1 MCDKGIY
8 KLVSAAGCRH
18 DSPFRFWEIE
28 THFKCPVIG
37 LCLTF
42 SEQQRILKKTGISV
56 KERSHIEMHEILV
69 SSSETENSLSWK
81 VDRFLQQ
88 KFGKELSSLYP
99 MKEEAFM
106 ERWRS
111 DFNAGEQAP
120 IFWAAVT
127 KRDLSQEARWEVFGT
142 VHMSMHG
149 NAEARARD
157 RRLIKHLHDEV
168 AQLTQRLKTVTSARR
183 DVQKKNEGM
192 ARLLSAIKAE
202 LLAARKENK
211 QLCTKVD
218 LSRNK
223 SRTVEIEAE
232 NRSLRA
238 ELDKKIVQI
247 AAQEQTMND
256 LKRRSMELSVE
267 LANQVRDNGR
277 FKQEAQE
284 VLHEFIEMSRCN
296 ITCPVFDLC
305 RKRVLIVGGI
315 TRMEALYRRLIEDA
329 GGVFEYHDGYMHG
342 GAKQLEN
349 SLKRADIVL
358 CPVNCNSHGACS
370 LVKNLGKKHNKPVH
384 MLASFSLST
393 VSHVLSRKGQRETG
407 GGCTAA

>member
-1 MCDKGIY
+1 MCDKGTH
-8 KLVSAAGCRH
+8 KLIPITGYR
-18 DSPFRFWEIE
+18 DDLPLKFWEIE
-28 THFKCPVIG
+28 SYFKCPVVG
-37 LCLTF
+37 LCLTP
-42 SEQQRILKKTGISV
+42 SEQQKILKKAGIPL
-56 KERSHIEMHEILV
+56 KERSHFEMHEILV
-69 SSSETENSLSWK
+69 SSGETENSLSRR
-81 VDRFLQQ
+81 VDQFLRQ

-106 ERWRS
+106 ERWRN
-111 DFNAGEQAP
+111 DFDAGEQAP
-120 IFWAAVT
+120 ILWAAVT
-127 KRDLSQEARWEVFGT
+127 KRGLSQEARWEVFGA

-157 RRLIKHLHDEV
+157 RRLIKHLQNETTQH
-168 AQLTQRLKTVTSARR
+168 AQRLKTMTLSRR
-183 DVQKKNEGM
+183 DLQKKNEDM

-238 ELDKKIVQI
+238 EIDRKIEQI
-247 AAQEQTMND
+247 ATLEQMMSD
-256 LKRRSMELSVE
+256 LKKSLSDLSAE
-267 LANQVRDNGR
+267 LANQAQENAQ

-284 VLHEFIEMSRCN
+284 VLHEFLEMNRCN
-296 ITCPVFDLC
+296 NACPIFDLC

-329 GGVFEYHDGYMHG
+329 GGIFEYHDGYMHG

-407 GGCTAA
+407 GGYTAA